1 MPHSNAKSS
10 ATAPLIAFESL
21 RQPVWTPRDYH
32 ALAREGFAQN
42 AIVYRCVRMIA
53 EAAASVPL
61 LLSDGDEE
69 IEDHLLMRI
78 DSMTEDALIASL
90 IVTSRLHI
98 EAALGLALL
107 TQAWSYFADAWPRNR
122 EIALPL
128 KPVQAVTAV
137 RVWAQDGTSQTV
149 SANTYTL
156 DGEGTPPRLVL
167 SRSAAP
173 PAPGRSAS
181 GIEIAF
187 DAGYG
192 DAGIDVPAP
201 IRQALLL
208 LVAHW
213 FENREPHR
221 FDMSETEIP
230 HMVSALLAPYR
241 GRRL

>member
-1 MPHSNAKSS
+1 MTLVMTSG
-10 ATAPLIAFESL
+10 PLAE
-21 RQPVWTPRDYH
+21 PVS
-32 ALAREGFAQN
+32 
-42 AIVYRCVRMIA
+42 VA
-53 EAAASVPL
+53 EAKA
-61 LLSDGDEE
+61 
-69 IEDHLLMRI
+69 HMRI
-78 DSMTEDALIASL
+78 DSTAEDALISSL

-107 TQAWSYFADAWPRNR
+107 TQTWSYFIDAWPRSR
-122 EIALPL
+122 EVVLPL
-128 KPVQAVTAV
+128 KPVQAVSTV
-137 RVWAQDGTSQTV
+137 RVWAQEGTSQML
-149 SANTYTL
+149 SADAYTL
-156 DGEGTPPRLVL
+156 DGDGKPPRLVL

-187 DAGYG
+187 SAGYG
-192 DAGIDVPAP
+192 DTGSDVPAP

-208 LVAHW
+208 LVGHW

-221 FDMSETEIP
+221 ANMSGTEIP

>member
-1 MPHSNAKSS
+1 MTLVMTSG
-10 ATAPLIAFESL
+10 PLAE
-21 RQPVWTPRDYH
+21 PVS
-32 ALAREGFAQN
+32 
-42 AIVYRCVRMIA
+42 VA
-53 EAAASVPL
+53 EAKA
-61 LLSDGDEE
+61 
-69 IEDHLLMRI
+69 HMRI
-78 DSMTEDALIASL
+78 DTDAEDALIASL

-107 TQAWSYFADAWPRNR
+107 TQAWSYFVDAWPRNR
-122 EIALPL
+122 EIVLPL
-128 KPVQAVTAV
+128 KPVQAVATV

-149 SANTYTL
+149 STDTYTL
-156 DGEGTPPRLVL
+156 DGEGVPPRLVL

-187 DAGYG
+187 SAGYG
-192 DAGIDVPAP
+192 DAGTDVPAP

-208 LVAHW
+208 LIAHW

-221 FDMSETEIP
+221 ANASDTEIP
-230 HMVSALLAPYR
+230 HMVSTLLAPYR

>member
-1 MPHSNAKSS
+1 MTLVMTSGPLAEPVSVADAKAHMRVDS
-10 ATAPLIAFESL
+10 TA
-21 RQPVWTPRDYH
+21 
-32 ALAREGFAQN
+32 
-42 AIVYRCVRMIA
+42 
-53 EAAASVPL
+53 
-61 LLSDGDEE
+61 
-69 IEDHLLMRI
+69 
-78 DSMTEDALIASL
+78 EDALIASL

-107 TQAWSYFADAWPRNR
+107 TQAWSYFIDAWPRSR
-122 EIALPL
+122 EIVLPL
-128 KPVQAVTAV
+128 KPVQAIATV
-137 RVWAQDGTSQTV
+137 RVWAQDGTSQTL
-149 SANTYTL
+149 AAETYTL
-156 DGEGTPPRLVL
+156 DGEGMPPRLVL

-187 DAGYG
+187 SAGFG

-213 FENREPHR
+213 FENREPNR
-221 FDMSETEIP
+221 IGAADTEIP
-230 HMVSALLAPYR
+230 HMIATLLAPYR

>member
-1 MPHSNAKSS
+1 MTLVMTTSGPLAEPVSVADAK
-10 ATAPLIAFESL
+10 A
-21 RQPVWTPRDYH
+21 H
-32 ALAREGFAQN
+32 
-42 AIVYRCVRMIA
+42 
-53 EAAASVPL
+53 
-61 LLSDGDEE
+61 
-69 IEDHLLMRI
+69 MRI
-78 DSMTEDALIASL
+78 DSAAEDALIASL

-107 TQAWSYFADAWPRNR
+107 TQAWSYFVDAWPRSR
-122 EIALPL
+122 EVVLPL
-128 KPVQAVTAV
+128 KPVQAVTSV
-137 RVWAQDGTSQTV
+137 RVWSQDGTSQTL
-149 SANTYTL
+149 SADSYTL

-173 PAPGRSAS
+173 PAPGRNAS

-187 DAGYG
+187 SAGYG
-192 DAGIDVPAP
+192 DTGADVPAP

-208 LVAHW
+208 LVTHW

-221 FDMSETEIP
+221 ASASDTEIP

>member
-1 MPHSNAKSS
+1 MTLVMTSGPLAEPVSVADAKAHMRVDS
-10 ATAPLIAFESL
+10 TA
-21 RQPVWTPRDYH
+21 
-32 ALAREGFAQN
+32 
-42 AIVYRCVRMIA
+42 
-53 EAAASVPL
+53 
-61 LLSDGDEE
+61 
-69 IEDHLLMRI
+69 
-78 DSMTEDALIASL
+78 EDALIASL

-107 TQAWSYFADAWPRNR
+107 TQAWSYFVDAWPRSR
-122 EIALPL
+122 ESVLPL
-128 KPVQAVTAV
+128 KPVQTVATV
-137 RVWAQDGTSQTV
+137 RVWAQDGTSQTL
-149 SANTYTL
+149 AAETYTL
-156 DGEGTPPRLVL
+156 DGEGMPPRLVL

-187 DAGYG
+187 SAGFG

-213 FENREPHR
+213 FENREPNR
-221 FDMSETEIP
+221 IGAADSEIP
-230 HMVSALLAPYR
+230 HMISTLLAPYR

>member
-1 MPHSNAKSS
+1 MTLVMTSGPLAEPVSVADAKAHMRVDS
-10 ATAPLIAFESL
+10 TA
-21 RQPVWTPRDYH
+21 
-32 ALAREGFAQN
+32 
-42 AIVYRCVRMIA
+42 
-53 EAAASVPL
+53 
-61 LLSDGDEE
+61 
-69 IEDHLLMRI
+69 
-78 DSMTEDALIASL
+78 EDALIASL

-107 TQAWSYFADAWPRNR
+107 TQAWSYFIDAWPRSR
-122 EIALPL
+122 EIVLPL
-128 KPVQAVTAV
+128 KPVQAIATV
-137 RVWAQDGTSQTV
+137 RVWAQDGTSQTL
-149 SANTYTL
+149 AAETYTL
-156 DGEGTPPRLVL
+156 DGEGMPPRLVL

-187 DAGYG
+187 SAGFG

-213 FENREPHR
+213 FENREPNR
-221 FDMSETEIP
+221 IGAADTEIP
-230 HMVSALLAPYR
+230 HMISGLLAPYR

>member
-1 MPHSNAKSS
+1 MTLVMTSGPS
-10 ATAPLIAFESL
+10 AE
-21 RQPVWTPRDYH
+21 PVS
-32 ALAREGFAQN
+32 
-42 AIVYRCVRMIA
+42 VA
-53 EAAASVPL
+53 EAKA
-61 LLSDGDEE
+61 
-69 IEDHLLMRI
+69 HMRV
-78 DSMTEDALIASL
+78 DTETEDALVASL

-107 TQAWSYFADAWPRNR
+107 TQSWSYFVDAWPRSR
-122 EIALPL
+122 EIVLPL
-128 KPVQAVTAV
+128 KPVKAVSTV
-137 RVWAQDGTSQTV
+137 RVWSQDGTSQTL
-149 SANTYTL
+149 SADAYTL
-156 DGEGTPPRLVL
+156 DGEGKPPRLVL

-187 DAGYG
+187 SAGYG

-213 FENREPHR
+213 FENREPHGAN
-221 FDMSETEIP
+221 MSETEIP

>member
-1 MPHSNAKSS
+1 MTLVMTSGPLAEPVSVADAK
-10 ATAPLIAFESL
+10 A
-21 RQPVWTPRDYH
+21 H
-32 ALAREGFAQN
+32 
-42 AIVYRCVRMIA
+42 
-53 EAAASVPL
+53 
-61 LLSDGDEE
+61 
-69 IEDHLLMRI
+69 MRI
-78 DSMTEDALIASL
+78 DSTAEDALIASL

-107 TQAWSYFADAWPRNR
+107 TQAWSYFVDAWPRSR
-122 EIALPL
+122 EIVLPL
-128 KPVQAVTAV
+128 KPVQAVAIV
-137 RVWAQDGTSQTV
+137 RVWAQDGTSRTV
-149 SANTYTL
+149 SADTFTL

-192 DAGIDVPAP
+192 DAGADVPAP

-221 FDMSETEIP
+221 ANAPDTEIP
-230 HMVSALLAPYR
+230 HMISALLALYR